1 MLLSPW
7 EADEGLHSGAPWKRA
22 SQHHTH
28 HPHHR
33 SPAPACVLDCTQPCL
48 HHALAG
54 AADTCPTGELAAQT
68 CLLAARRLAARA
80 SMACLAHSP
89 HSSRIRGRAP
99 APQPPLLHL
108 LRCSLSPSTFLM
120 PWPEPSP
127 VISTLCAPRITS
139 PTSRVQDLQVQVSRS
154 PRAGIRDTVSAIRL
168 APSPRCARPPI
179 CAHVCPILAVDR
191 RATPGPMTMTPGAF
205 PES

>member
-1 MLLSPW
+1 MLAEPW
-7 EADEGLHSGAPWKRA
+7 EADEDLRLAPAGFQA
-22 SQHHTH
+22 SQHHLDH
-28 HPHHR
+28 AHHR
-33 SPAPACVLDCTQPCL
+33 RRAPSSVLGRAQPCL
-48 HHALAG
+48 HSMLAG
-54 AADTCPTGELAAQT
+54 AADTCAAGELAAQT

-154 PRAGIRDTVSAIRL
+154 PRAGIR
-168 APSPRCARPPI
+168 
-179 CAHVCPILAVDR
+179 
-191 RATPGPMTMTPGAF
+191 
-205 PES
+205 

>member
-1 MLLSPW
+1 MLAEPW
-7 EADEGLHSGAPWKRA
+7 QADEGLPY
-22 SQHHTH
+22 
-28 HPHHR
+28 
-33 SPAPACVLDCTQPCL
+33 PAPPGGASHHHIRQSRHHQRAYRALLRAACSCL
-48 HHALAG
+48 HSTLAG
-54 AADTCPTGELAAQT
+54 AADTCAAGELAAQT

-154 PRAGIRDTVSAIRL
+154 PRAGIR
-168 APSPRCARPPI
+168 
-179 CAHVCPILAVDR
+179 
-191 RATPGPMTMTPGAF
+191 
-205 PES
+205 